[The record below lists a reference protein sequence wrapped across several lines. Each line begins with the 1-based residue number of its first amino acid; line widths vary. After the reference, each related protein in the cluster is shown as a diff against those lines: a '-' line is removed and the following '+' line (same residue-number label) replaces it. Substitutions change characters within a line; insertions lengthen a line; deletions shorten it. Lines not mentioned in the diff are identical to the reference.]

1 MRHRRRELRRNFDR
15 PAPAGMPPQR
25 EASHDSPTQTGSSMP
40 INRISLYRA
49 SLLADNLGIRLCLAA
64 VLVMPSALVFLL
76 PVLALVGAP
85 DDALLPGGPMR
96 DASGL
101 WAALSLA
108 IGIGFA
114 AAWLRIVFA
123 GGRLLRRPGPRRF
136 VTAGLALGIVALA
149 IELIVPLDAPSQE
162 GAGWLLVAALAVSI
176 FLLAGT
182 LGLPRT
188 DRWRRI

>member
-1 MRHRRRELRRNFDR
+1 
-15 PAPAGMPPQR
+15 
-25 EASHDSPTQTGSSMP
+25 
-40 INRISLYRA
+40 
-49 SLLADNLGIRLCLAA
+49 
-64 VLVMPSALVFLL
+64 MPSALVFLL

-114 AAWLRIVFA
+114 RGLAAHR
-123 GGRLLRRPGPRRF
+123 LRRRAAAAPAGPAPLRDGGPG
-136 VTAGLALGIVALA
+136 LGIVALA

-162 GAGWLLVAALAVSI
+162 GAGGCSS
-176 FLLAGT
+176 
-182 LGLPRT
+182 PRS
-188 DRWRRI
+188 R